1 MSSVQRPLRCP
12 SVLLFQ
18 ASPPAPALSPL
29 QPRSLCRVFRLPDPL
44 CHPRRPFPAYPL
56 PWQEGSGREP
66 LPSGRL
72 ARVVAGGG
80 RGLPAHI
87 SLTVIPQGGGYPE
100 STQSQ
105 GPRLV
110 KLQPP
115 ALQAPSAVCPGG
127 GPDPIA
133 QPQPEA
139 LLPSPSSCDTGL
151 LHSRLFPPSV
161 ATLLPWVPVIFVL
174 TFPFFFGS

>member
-1 MSSVQRPLRCP
+1 MPLRAPVPGLTPRTRSEP
-12 SVLLFQ
+12 S
-18 ASPPAPALSPL
+18 PATLSLPSLPAARPALSP
-29 QPRSLCRVFRLPDPL
+29 SA
-44 CHPRRPFPAYPL
+44 PFPCL
-56 PWQEGSGREP
+56 PP
-66 LPSGRL
+66 AL
-72 ARVVAGGG
+72 AGGLWAGAPSFWKVGQGG
-80 RGLPAHI
+80 RRRRQGTASVPSAHI

-115 ALQAPSAVCPGG
+115 ALQAPSTVCPGG